1 MTFENFWQQYPRKIG
16 KLTAKRSWEKLS
28 QENQQ
33 KALEAIVE
41 HRKYWSAKGTDW
53 EFIPHASTW
62 LNQERFEDEL
72 VIQEK
77 KKENI
82 FKTVWND
89 IAEAF
94 RTMPLTMKQLIPVK
108 FFTWYAMFCY
118 WQYITSSL
126 SLSLFGTTDQASEG
140 FSKAQQLTGSLN

>member
-1 MTFENFWQQYPRKIG
+1 MTFENFWQQYPKKVG

-72 VIQEK
+72 VIEQ
-77 KKENI
+77 KEN
-82 FKTVWND
+82 K
-89 IAEAF
+89 
-94 RTMPLTMKQLIPVK
+94 RPPLP
-108 FFTWYAMFCY
+108 WYASDELTLAKGRELGLNPYAGESFA
-118 WQYITSSL
+118 QFRARLSS
-126 SLSLFGTTDQASEG
+126 
-140 FSKAQQLTGSLN
+140 KIGSVGVGA

>member
-1 MTFENFWQQYPRKIG
+1 MTFEQFWQQYPKKVG

-72 VIQEK
+72 VIEQ
-77 KKENI
+77 KEN
-82 FKTVWND
+82 K
-89 IAEAF
+89 
-94 RTMPLTMKQLIPVK
+94 RPPLP
-108 FFTWYAMFCY
+108 WYASDELTLAKGRELGLNPYAGESFA
-118 WQYITSSL
+118 QFRARLSS
-126 SLSLFGTTDQASEG
+126 
-140 FSKAQQLTGSLN
+140 KIGSVGAGA

>member
-1 MTFENFWQQYPRKIG
+1 MTFENFWSQYPKKVG

-72 VIQEK
+72 VVENK
-77 KKENI
+77 KP
-82 FKTVWND
+82 
-89 IAEAF
+89 
-94 RTMPLTMKQLIPVK
+94 PLP
-108 FFTWYAMFCY
+108 WYASDELTLAKGRELGLNPNAGETFA
-118 WQYITSSL
+118 QFRARLSSKIG
-126 SLSLFGTTDQASEG
+126 SVGASV
-140 FSKAQQLTGSLN
+140 

>member
-1 MTFENFWQQYPRKIG
+1 MTFENFWQQYPKKVG

-41 HRKYWSAKGTDW
+41 HRKYWTAKGTDW

-72 VIQEK
+72 VIEQ
-77 KKENI
+77 KEN
-82 FKTVWND
+82 K
-89 IAEAF
+89 
-94 RTMPLTMKQLIPVK
+94 RPPLP
-108 FFTWYAMFCY
+108 WYASDELTLAKGRELGLNPYPGESF
-118 WQYITSSL
+118 
-126 SLSLFGTTDQASEG
+126 
-140 FSKAQQLTGSLN
+140 AQFRSRVSGKLGSIGVGA

>member
-1 MTFENFWQQYPRKIG
+1 MKGKGKMTFENFWSQYPKKVG

-72 VIQEK
+72 VVENK
-77 KKENI
+77 KP
-82 FKTVWND
+82 
-89 IAEAF
+89 
-94 RTMPLTMKQLIPVK
+94 PLP
-108 FFTWYAMFCY
+108 WYASDELTLAKGRELGLNPYAGETFA
-118 WQYITSSL
+118 QFRARLSS
-126 SLSLFGTTDQASEG
+126 
-140 FSKAQQLTGSLN
+140 KIGSVGVGA

>member
-1 MTFENFWQQYPRKIG
+1 MANFDEFWMIYPRKIG

-41 HRKYWSAKGTDW
+41 HRKYWVAKGTDW

-72 VIQEK
+72 VIEQ
-77 KKENI
+77 KEN
-82 FKTVWND
+82 K
-89 IAEAF
+89 
-94 RTMPLTMKQLIPVK
+94 RPPLP
-108 FFTWYAMFCY
+108 WYASDELTLAKGRELGLNPYAGETFA
-118 WQYITSSL
+118 QFRARL
-126 SLSLFGTTDQASEG
+126 SA
-140 FSKAQQLTGSLN
+140 KIGSVGVGS

>member
-1 MTFENFWQQYPRKIG
+1 MTFEQFWQQYPKKVG

-72 VIQEK
+72 VIEQ
-77 KKENI
+77 KEN
-82 FKTVWND
+82 K
-89 IAEAF
+89 
-94 RTMPLTMKQLIPVK
+94 RPPLP
-108 FFTWYAMFCY
+108 WYASDELTLAKGRELGLNPYAGETFA
-118 WQYITSSL
+118 QFRARLSS
-126 SLSLFGTTDQASEG
+126 
-140 FSKAQQLTGSLN
+140 KIGSVGVGS

>member
-1 MTFENFWQQYPRKIG
+1 MTFENFWSQYPKKVG

-41 HRKYWSAKGTDW
+41 HRKYWSAKGTEW

-72 VIQEK
+72 VIEQN
-77 KKENI
+77 EN
-82 FKTVWND
+82 K
-89 IAEAF
+89 
-94 RTMPLTMKQLIPVK
+94 RPPLP
-108 FFTWYAMFCY
+108 WYASDELTLAKGRELGLNPYAGETFA
-118 WQYITSSL
+118 QFRARLSSKIG
-126 SLSLFGTTDQASEG
+126 SVGIGT
-140 FSKAQQLTGSLN
+140 

>member
-1 MTFENFWQQYPRKIG
+1 MTFEQFWQQYPKKVG

-41 HRKYWSAKGTDW
+41 HRKYWTSKGTEW

-72 VIQEK
+72 VIEQ
-77 KKENI
+77 KEN
-82 FKTVWND
+82 K
-89 IAEAF
+89 
-94 RTMPLTMKQLIPVK
+94 RPPLP
-108 FFTWYAMFCY
+108 WYASDELTLAKGRELGLNPYAGESFA
-118 WQYITSSL
+118 QFRARL
-126 SLSLFGTTDQASEG
+126 SA
-140 FSKAQQLTGSLN
+140 KIGSTATL

>member
-1 MTFENFWQQYPRKIG
+1 MTFENFWSQYPKKVG

-41 HRKYWSAKGTDW
+41 HRKYWTAKGTDW

-72 VIQEK
+72 VIEQNK
-77 KKENI
+77 
-82 FKTVWND
+82 
-89 IAEAF
+89 
-94 RTMPLTMKQLIPVK
+94 RPPLP
-108 FFTWYAMFCY
+108 WYASDELTLAKGRELGLNPYAGETFA
-118 WQYITSSL
+118 QFRARLSS
-126 SLSLFGTTDQASEG
+126 
-140 FSKAQQLTGSLN
+140 KIGSVGVGS

>member
-1 MTFENFWQQYPRKIG
+1 MTFENFWSQYPKKVG

-53 EFIPHASTW
+53 EYIAHASTW

-72 VIQEK
+72 VIEQ
-77 KKENI
+77 KEN
-82 FKTVWND
+82 K
-89 IAEAF
+89 
-94 RTMPLTMKQLIPVK
+94 RPPLP
-108 FFTWYAMFCY
+108 WYASDELTLAKGRELGLNPYAGETFA
-118 WQYITSSL
+118 QFRARL
-126 SLSLFGTTDQASEG
+126 SA
-140 FSKAQQLTGSLN
+140 KIGSTATL